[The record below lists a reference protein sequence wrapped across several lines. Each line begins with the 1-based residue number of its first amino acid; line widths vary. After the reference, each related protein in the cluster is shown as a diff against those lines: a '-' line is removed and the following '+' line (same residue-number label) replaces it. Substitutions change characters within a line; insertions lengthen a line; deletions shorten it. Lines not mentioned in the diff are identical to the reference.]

1 MASHR
6 HRIRVLIAD
15 DNRLVRKGL
24 RAQLEASA
32 GIHVVGEV
40 ANGVDAVRVAL
51 AERVDVVLM
60 DLQMPGQTGLT
71 ATRELTRARTS
82 TPVAVVVMTA
92 FARDHYVTEALDAGA
107 AGYLLKSLDSDQLLS
122 AVRAAYLGEATV
134 SSRITRPLI
143 REFVRRGTP
152 PVADDLVAGLTP
164 AERRVTALL
173 SAGVTRSDEIARRLH
188 VSVTTVRSHLQS
200 ALRKTGL
207 HDRTQ
212 LALWGVRNGMHRPP
226 RLMRF
231 DELLLE
237 DPEPDERPESPE

>member
-1 MASHR
+1 MATHR

-24 RAQLEASA
+24 RAQLEASE
-32 GIHVVGEV
+32 GVQVVGEV

-51 AERVDVVLM
+51 DERVDVVLM
-60 DLQMPGQTGLT
+60 DLQMPGQTGLA

-82 TPVAVVVMTA
+82 PAIAVIVMTA
-92 FARDHYVTEALDAGA
+92 FARDHYVAEAMDAGA
-107 AGYLLKSLDSDQLLS
+107 AGYLLKSDSDQLLA
-122 AVRAAYLGEATV
+122 AVRGAFRGEAVV
-134 SSRITRPLI
+134 SSRVARPLI
-143 REFVRRGTP
+143 REFVRRGSSP
-152 PVADDLVAGLTP
+152 GPDDLVASLTP
-164 AERRVTALL
+164 AERRVTTLL
-173 SAGVTRSDEIARRLH
+173 SAGVTRSEEIARHLH

-212 LALWGVRNGMHRPP
+212 LALWGVRNGLHRPP

-231 DELLLE
+231 DELLL
-237 DPEPDERPESPE
+237 DDAEPDVRPESPE

>member
-6 HRIRVLIAD
+6 QRIRVLIAD

-40 ANGVDAVRVAL
+40 ANGIDAVRVAL

-60 DLQMPGQTGLT
+60 DLQMPGQTGLA
-71 ATRELTRARTS
+71 ATRELTRARS
-82 TPVAVVVMTA
+82 SPAVAVVVMTA
-92 FARDHYVTEALDAGA
+92 FARDQYVTEALDAGA
-107 AGYLLKSLDSDQLLS
+107 AGYLLKSHDSDQLLA
-122 AVRAAYLGEATV
+122 AVRGAARGDAMV
-134 SSRITRPLI
+134 SPRMTRPLV
-143 REFVRRGTP
+143 REFVRRGAA
-152 PVADDLVAGLTP
+152 PVTDDLIGSLTP

-173 SAGVTRSDEIARRLH
+173 SSGVTRSADIARRLH

-212 LALWGVRNGMHRPP
+212 LALWGVRNGLHRPP

-231 DELLLE
+231 DELLI
-237 DPEPDERPESPE
+237 DDAEPGEQPTSPE